1 MSTLLPRRR
10 DSQKNESMQT
20 NYCRRQIL
28 RVNRSI
34 KIISPPEKP
43 LVLSQLCLLP
53 AISEALAHPAKAFSV
68 DAFVTCVLVDP
79 RAAAGNLPR
88 RIEE

>member
-1 MSTLLPRRR
+1 M
-10 DSQKNESMQT
+10 
-20 NYCRRQIL
+20 
-28 RVNRSI
+28 
-34 KIISPPEKP
+34 
-43 LVLSQLCLLP
+43 LSQLCLLP